1 MRVAKD
7 WRRAALQALYI
18 LDRGGDPAP
27 ESLTAA
33 LEGSATS
40 EADRTEGVNF
50 ALRTWECCRTLDDEL
65 NPLSPDWPLHR
76 QPVLDRSI
84 LRLAAQEMAESPEQ
98 WKVVISEAV
107 DLAREC
113 STEESPRFINGV
125 LDRLQRERQRNQDQS
140 GEADHGIVSPGD

>member
-1 MRVAKD
+1 MRVAKE

-33 LEGSATS
+33 LEGSAAS
-40 EADRTEGVNF
+40 EADRAEGVDF
-50 ALRTWECCRTLDDEL
+50 ALRTWECGRSLDDEL

-84 LRLAAQEMAESPEQ
+84 LRLAAQEMTESPEQ
-98 WKVVISEAV
+98 WKVVISEAI
-107 DLAREC
+107 DLAREF

>member
-33 LEGSATS
+33 LEGSAAS
-40 EADRTEGVNF
+40 EADRAEGVDF
-50 ALRTWECCRTLDDEL
+50 ALRTWECGRTLDDEL

-84 LRLAAQEMAESPEQ
+84 LSLAAQEMTESPEQ
-98 WKVVISEAV
+98 WKVVISEAI
-107 DLAREC
+107 DLAREF

>member
-33 LEGSATS
+33 LEGSAAT
-40 EADRTEGVNF
+40 EADRAEGVDF
-50 ALRTWECCRTLDDEL
+50 ALRTWECGRTLDDEL

-84 LRLAAQEMAESPEQ
+84 LRLAALEMTESPEQ
-98 WKVVISEAV
+98 WKVVISEAI
-107 DLAREC
+107 DLAREF

-140 GEADHGIVSPGD
+140 GEADHGIVSPVD

>member
-7 WRRAALQALYI
+7 WRRVALQAMYI
-18 LDRGGDPAP
+18 LDRGGDPAA
-27 ESLTAA
+27 EGLTAA
-33 LEGSATS
+33 LKGSANS
-40 EADRTEGVNF
+40 ETDRAKGVDF
-50 ALRTWECCRTLDDEL
+50 ALRTWQHNHILDDEL
-65 NPLSPDWPLHR
+65 DPLSPDWPLHR

-84 LRLAAQEMAESPEQ
+84 LRLAAQEMTDAPEQ
-98 WKVVISEAV
+98 WKVVISEAI
-107 DLAREC
+107 DLAREF

>member
-1 MRVAKD
+1 D
-7 WRRAALQALYI
+7 RA
-18 LDRGGDPAP
+18 
-27 ESLTAA
+27 
-33 LEGSATS
+33 
-40 EADRTEGVNF
+40 EGVDF
-50 ALRTWECCRTLDDEL
+50 ALRTWECGRTLDDEL

-84 LRLAAQEMAESPEQ
+84 LRLAAQEMTESPEQ
-98 WKVVISEAV
+98 WKVVISEAI
-107 DLAREC
+107 DLAREF

>member
-1 MRVAKD
+1 MRVAKE

-33 LEGSATS
+33 LEGSAAS
-40 EADRTEGVNF
+40 EADRAEGVDF
-50 ALRTWECCRTLDDEL
+50 ALRTWECSRILDDEL

-98 WKVVISEAV
+98 WKVVISEAI
-107 DLAREC
+107 DLAREF

>member
-7 WRRAALQALYI
+7 WRRVALQAMYI
-18 LDRGGDPAP
+18 LDRGGDPTT
-27 ESLTAA
+27 EGLTAA
-33 LEGSATS
+33 LEGSTAS
-40 EADRTEGVNF
+40 EADRAKGVDF
-50 ALRTWECCRTLDDEL
+50 ALRAWECGQTLDDEL

-98 WKVVISEAV
+98 WKVVISEAI
-107 DLAREC
+107 DLAREF

-125 LDRLQRERQRNQDQS
+125 LDRLQRERQRNQDQT

>member
-33 LEGSATS
+33 LEGSAAS
-40 EADRTEGVNF
+40 EVDRAEGVNF

-84 LRLAAQEMAESPEQ
+84 LRLAAQEMTEFPEQ
-98 WKVVISEAV
+98 WKVVISEAI
-107 DLAREC
+107 DLAREF

>member
-98 WKVVISEAV
+98 WKVVISEAI
-107 DLAREC
+107 DLAREF

-125 LDRLQRERQRNQDQS
+125 FDRLQRERQRNQDQS

>member
-1 MRVAKD
+1 MRVAKG
-7 WRRAALQALYI
+7 WRRAARQALYI
-18 LDRGGDPAP
+18 LDRGGDPTP
-27 ESLTAA
+27 ESLTSA
-33 LEGSATS
+33 LEGSAAS
-40 EADRTEGVNF
+40 EADRAEGVDF
-50 ALRTWECCRTLDDEL
+50 ALRTWECGRTLDDEL

-84 LRLAAQEMAESPEQ
+84 LRLAAQEMTESPEQ
-98 WKVVISEAV
+98 WKVVISEAI
-107 DLAREC
+107 DLAREF

>member
-18 LDRGGDPAP
+18 LDRGGDPTP

-33 LEGSATS
+33 LEGSAAS
-40 EADRTEGVNF
+40 EADRAEGVDF
-50 ALRTWECCRTLDDEL
+50 ALRTWECGRTLDDEL

-84 LRLAAQEMAESPEQ
+84 LRLAAQEMTEFPEQ
-98 WKVVISEAV
+98 WKVVISEAI
-107 DLAREC
+107 DLAREF

>member
-33 LEGSATS
+33 LGGSATS

-107 DLAREC
+107 DLAREF

>member
-18 LDRGGDPAP
+18 LDRGGELAP
-27 ESLTAA
+27 EALTAA
-33 LEGSATS
+33 LKGSAAS
-40 EADRTEGVNF
+40 EADRAEGVNF
-50 ALRTWECCRTLDDEL
+50 AVRTWECSGILDDEL
-65 NPLSPDWPLHR
+65 NPLSPEWPLHR

-84 LRLAAQEMAESPEQ
+84 LRLAAQEMTEAPEQ
-98 WKVVISEAV
+98 WKVVISEAI
-107 DLAREC
+107 DLAREF

-125 LDRLQRERQRNQDQS
+125 LDRLQRERQRNQDES

>member
-18 LDRGGDPAP
+18 LDRGGDPTP
-27 ESLTAA
+27 KSLTAA
-33 LEGSATS
+33 LEGSAAS
-40 EADRTEGVNF
+40 EADRAEGVDF
-50 ALRTWECCRTLDDEL
+50 ALRTWECGRTLDDEL

-84 LRLAAQEMAESPEQ
+84 LRLAAQEMTESPEQ
-98 WKVVISEAV
+98 WKVVISEAI
-107 DLAREC
+107 DLAREF

>member
-18 LDRGGDPAP
+18 LDRGGDPVAQG
-27 ESLTAA
+27 LTAA
-33 LEGSATS
+33 LEGSAVS
-40 EADRTEGVNF
+40 EADRARGVNF
-50 ALRTWECCRTLDDEL
+50 ALRIWECGRILDNEL

-84 LRLAAQEMAESPEQ
+84 LRLAAQEMTEAPEQ
-98 WKVVISEAV
+98 WKVVISEAI
-107 DLAREC
+107 DLAREF

-140 GEADHGIVSPGD
+140 GEAEHGIVSPGD

>member
-18 LDRGGDPAP
+18 LDRGGDTAP

-98 WKVVISEAV
+98 WKVVISEAI
-107 DLAREC
+107 DLAREF

>member
-33 LEGSATS
+33 LEGSAAS
-40 EADRTEGVNF
+40 EADRAEGVDF
-50 ALRTWECCRTLDDEL
+50 ALRTWECGRTLDDEL

-84 LRLAAQEMAESPEQ
+84 LRLAAQEMTEFPEQ
-98 WKVVISEAV
+98 WKVVISEAI
-107 DLAREC
+107 DLAREF

>member
-18 LDRGGDPAP
+18 LDRGGDPIP

-33 LEGSATS
+33 LESSAAS
-40 EADRTEGVNF
+40 EADRAEGVDF
-50 ALRTWECCRTLDDEL
+50 ALRTWECGRTLDDEL

-84 LRLAAQEMAESPEQ
+84 LRLAAQEMTESPEQ
-98 WKVVISEAV
+98 WKVVISEAI
-107 DLAREC
+107 DLAREF

>member
-18 LDRGGDPAP
+18 LDRGGDPMP

-33 LEGSATS
+33 LEGSAAS
-40 EADRTEGVNF
+40 EADLAEGVDF
-50 ALRTWECCRTLDDEL
+50 ALRTWECGRTLDDEL

-84 LRLAAQEMAESPEQ
+84 LRLAAQEMTECPEQ
-98 WKVVISEAV
+98 WKVVISEAI
-107 DLAREC
+107 DLAREF

>member
-33 LEGSATS
+33 LEGSAAS
-40 EADRTEGVNF
+40 EADRAEGVDF
-50 ALRTWECCRTLDDEL
+50 ALRTWECGRTLDDEL

-84 LRLAAQEMAESPEQ
+84 LRLAAPEMTESPEQ
-98 WKVVISEAV
+98 WKVVISEAI
-107 DLAREC
+107 DLAREF